1 MNNYIHLEELD
12 LKANYADLEKE
23 LENLSKKECLRIEI
37 DKGLEN
43 SLKELEDLMEKLPE
57 QQTQTLFEQCTK
69 NAMDAVT
76 GHFGLAS
83 TILNAKDGGNVTTL
97 HNFEKGIV
105 ATEEDLQ
112 KLTKYQ
118 QGYKRDSNYDKIKDN
133 IRDNS
138 PKIVRS
144 EYTGEEMERG
154 AGKNKA
160 QLDHVISLKEIDR
173 DPNMHLFL
181 DDAIRAEIA
190 NHPDN
195 LKWLDASANASKGDR
210 DLMEWG
216 KEIDPKTG
224 KTNFEKYGIDEKKAE
239 KIYNTA
245 KSNLK
250 KKVIK
255 EKIVKYSNEVLST
268 GAKDSMKIFVY
279 SAFGVVLKDFIEA
292 VVIELKTTFREFG
305 KENIKEI
312 FKRFA
317 RRMEKVWENIK
328 AKWKDIFKGSLEAGI
343 QAFFSNLLVFII
355 NTIFTTLKKIVQIIR
370 AGFTSLYQAVKIIIN
385 PPKNIPK
392 DEIYFE
398 ASKIFVSGMISAIS
412 MLGSEMIH
420 KFLLSIPGFNVF
432 LSLPIPFTDETIGDA
447 LSLCISAAGGAV
459 LSTIAIFYMDK
470 WRSNSKIG
478 NLQIQIVTQ
487 KNLIVQYKIAKTW
500 FALNDA
506 YHIVKNETLATIQ
519 QIKKDNQI
527 REQSSQEVETAI
539 EEFENCNITKKLYK
553 KLNQTK
559 EN

>member
-1 MNNYIHLEELD
+1 
-12 LKANYADLEKE
+12 
-23 LENLSKKECLRIEI
+23 
-37 DKGLEN
+37 
-43 SLKELEDLMEKLPE
+43 
-57 QQTQTLFEQCTK
+57 
-69 NAMDAVT
+69 
-76 GHFGLAS
+76 
-83 TILNAKDGGNVTTL
+83 
-97 HNFEKGIV
+97 
-105 ATEEDLQ
+105 
-112 KLTKYQ
+112 
-118 QGYKRDSNYDKIKDN
+118 
-133 IRDNS
+133 
-138 PKIVRS
+138 
-144 EYTGEEMERG
+144 
-154 AGKNKA
+154 
-160 QLDHVISLKEIDR
+160 
-173 DPNMHLFL
+173 
-181 DDAIRAEIA
+181 
-190 NHPDN
+190 
-195 LKWLDASANASKGDR
+195 
-210 DLMEWG
+210 
-216 KEIDPKTG
+216 
-224 KTNFEKYGIDEKKAE
+224 
-239 KIYNTA
+239 
-245 KSNLK
+245 
-250 KKVIK
+250 
-255 EKIVKYSNEVLST
+255 
-268 GAKDSMKIFVY
+268 MKIFVY

-317 RRMEKVWENIK
+317 RRMEKVWEKIK
-328 AKWKDIFKGSLEAGI
+328 AKWKDIFKGSLEAGN